1 MIPRLKDAYEK
12 KTIDDLQKKFS
23 MKNKYM
29 VPKFIKVV
37 LNMGLGLDAN
47 DKKKL
52 QNCIEDM
59 SLISGQ
65 KPIVTKFKKSIS
77 NFKTRK
83 GTTAGVKVTLRSN
96 RMYEFID
103 RLVNIALPRIKDFQG
118 LSVNGFD
125 TFGNYSFGIK
135 EHIIFPEIN
144 FDKVDRI
151 RGMDIT
157 LVTNSKNKKFT
168 FALLESMNFPF
179 NKQKKNKEINWG
191 TMAKTSSIQR
201 NLKRIRLAKKF
212 LKKRENLKKIIKNR
226 KLPLEDRFAAQL
238 KLAKIPKNSSK
249 TRIRNRCEI
258 TGRPHGYYRK
268 LKISRIALR
277 DLASKGKIPGM
288 TKSSW

>member
-1 MIPRLKDAYEK
+1 MIPRLKDEYEK

-65 KPIVTKFKKSIS
+65 RPIVTKFKKSIS

-212 LKKRENLKKIIKNR
+212 LKKRENLNKIIKNR